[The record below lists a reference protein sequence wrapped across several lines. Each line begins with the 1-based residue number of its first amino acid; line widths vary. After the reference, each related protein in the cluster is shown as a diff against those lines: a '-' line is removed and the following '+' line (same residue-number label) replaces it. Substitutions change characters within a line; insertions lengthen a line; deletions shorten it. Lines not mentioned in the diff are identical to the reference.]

1 MTWLV
6 TLGTLI
12 TLAGLGGLIFCIV
25 AVFRA
30 RRRAEDEAALK
41 ARLQRVVA
49 WNLAA
54 LAVSAIGLMCV
65 IMGLVLA

>member
-1 MTWLV
+1 MGWLV
-6 TLGTLI
+6 TLGTII

-30 RRRAEDEAALK
+30 RRNAPDEAALK

-54 LAVSAIGLMCV
+54 LGVSAIGLMCV
-65 IMGLVLA
+65 IMGLVLS